1 MPTLP
6 LAGPTRDEEEREL
19 AGLLERPEISRS
31 ANLVRLLTFVCAR
44 YFEGRS
50 GEIRESAI
58 AVEALGR
65 RREGFDSQSDP
76 IVRVTART
84 LRKRLEEFYRTEG
97 RGHRVQLV
105 LPTGQYVPRFL
116 FSDRGAPAAP
126 PGFGDEEAAEDRP
139 SPPPVLNPPSWRGA
153 MLVAGV
159 LAACAVSFWLGRR
172 SRTDDEP
179 RPPSIAL
186 WSRPAWSDEFAGPKG
201 ALPDPERW
209 AFETGHNGG
218 WGNRE
223 LEVYCAPGASNP
235 FPCDPRHPN
244 ASQDGEGNLV
254 IQAVRTPSGAW
265 TSARMKTQATRE
277 FQYGRLEAR
286 LRSTVGAGLWPAI
299 WILGA
304 NVDGVGWPASGSV
317 TIMENVPSTATSN
330 GLGPATIRATIHGPG
345 YSGANGLWQN
355 HTLPNGGRV
364 DDGAFH
370 IYGVIWSPYMI
381 QFYVDDP
388 GNVFCVRSA
397 ADVPAGGEWVF
408 NHPFFL
414 VMNLAVGGMWPGS
427 PDATTP
433 SPSRV
438 WVDYVRLY
446 LPSQV
451 PGPTLAAA
459 PLSIK
464 AGRAGTSTLD
474 LNSVGGSGRVY
485 LSCSGAPPHSSCAV
499 SPSVV
504 DFSDMGRQS
513 ATVTVSTRSG
523 FGPSAQ
529 VTAAGSYAVAVTAVT
544 VSGDTSALSI
554 PLRVN

>member
-1 MPTLP
+1 MPTLLP
-6 LAGPTRDEEEREL
+6 AGPTREEEEREL

-50 GEIRESAI
+50 EEIRESAI

-84 LRKRLEEFYRTEG
+84 LRKRLDEFYRTEG

-116 FSDRGAPAAP
+116 LADGHAAAP
-126 PGFGDEEAAEDRP
+126 PDGGRDEEA
-139 SPPPVLNPPSWRGA
+139 RGGA
-153 MLVAGV
+153 AV
-159 LAACAVSFWLGRR
+159 LARRARPGILAAGPARRGRRHVACALSFWLGRR
-172 SRTDDEP
+172 TGTADEP
-179 RPPSIAL
+179 RPPSITL
-186 WSRPAWSDEFAGPKG
+186 WGRPAWSDEFGGPKG
-201 ALPDPERW
+201 APPDPDRW
-209 AFETGHNGG
+209 AFETGNNGG

-223 LEVYCAPGASNP
+223 LEVYCAPGASTP

-244 ASQDGEGNLV
+244 AYQDGEGHLV
-254 IQAVRTPSGAW
+254 IQAVEDAGGTW
-265 TSARMKTQATRE
+265 TSARMKTQAMRE

-286 LRSTVGAGLWPAI
+286 LRSTVGAGLWPAL

-304 NVDGVGWPASGSV
+304 NVDGVGWPAAGSV

-330 GLGPATIRATIHGPG
+330 GLGPSTIRATIHGPG

-355 HTLPNGGRV
+355 HTLPGGGRV
-364 DDGAFH
+364 DDDGFHVYGA
-370 IYGVIWSPYMI
+370 IWSPSMI

-433 SPSRV
+433 NPSRV

-451 PGPTLAAA
+451 PGPTLSAP
-459 PLSIK
+459 PLSIT
-464 AGRAGTSTLD
+464 AGRAGTSALD
-474 LNSVGGSGRVY
+474 LSSASAARAA
-485 LSCSGAPPHSSCAV
+485 STSPARERPRIPPARSAPPWWT
-499 SPSVV
+499 
-504 DFSDMGRQS
+504 S
-513 ATVTVSTRSG
+513 ATWEGRA
-523 FGPSAQ
+523 P
-529 VTAAGSYAVAVTAVT
+529 
-544 VSGDTSALSI
+544 
-554 PLRVN
+554 P

>member
-6 LAGPTRDEEEREL
+6 SAGPTRDEEEREL
-19 AGLLERPEISRS
+19 AWLLERPEISRS

-50 GEIRESAI
+50 QEIRESAI

-65 RREGFDSQSDP
+65 RREGFDSQADP

-97 RGHRVQLV
+97 RGRRVQLV

-116 FSDRGAPAAP
+116 LSDVDAPAP
-126 PGFGDEEAAEDRP
+126 PAGLGDEEAAEDLVSPRP
-139 SPPPVLNPPSWRGA
+139 ARTPPSGRQA
-153 MLVAGV
+153 MLLAGV
-159 LAACAVSFWLGRR
+159 LAACVLSFWLGRR

-179 RPPSIAL
+179 RPSPIAL
-186 WSRPAWSDEFAGPKG
+186 WSRPTWSDEFGGPKG

-209 AFETGHNGG
+209 AFETGNNGG

-223 LEVYCAPGASNP
+223 LEVYCAPGASTL
-235 FPCDPRHPN
+235 PCDPRHPN

-265 TSARMKTQATRE
+265 TSARMKTQAMRE
-277 FQYGRLEAR
+277 FLYGRLEVR
-286 LRSTVGAGLWPAI
+286 LRSTVGAGLWPAV

-317 TIMENVPSTATSN
+317 TIMENVPSTASSN
-330 GLGPATIRATIHGPG
+330 GLGPATIRATLHGPG

-355 HTLPNGGRV
+355 HTLPDGGRV
-364 DDGAFH
+364 DDDAFH
-370 IYGVIWSPYMI
+370 IYGVIWSPSMI

-464 AGRAGTSTLD
+464 AGRAGTSALD
-474 LNSVGGSGRVY
+474 LNSAGGSGRVY

-499 SPSVV
+499 SPTVV

-523 FGPSAQ
+523 FGPNAQ

-544 VSGDTSALSI
+544 VSGDTSTLSI

>member
-1 MPTLP
+1 
-6 LAGPTRDEEEREL
+6 
-19 AGLLERPEISRS
+19 
-31 ANLVRLLTFVCAR
+31 V
-44 YFEGRS
+44 
-50 GEIRESAI
+50 
-58 AVEALGR
+58 
-65 RREGFDSQSDP
+65 
-76 IVRVTART
+76 
-84 LRKRLEEFYRTEG
+84 
-97 RGHRVQLV
+97 
-105 LPTGQYVPRFL
+105 
-116 FSDRGAPAAP
+116 
-126 PGFGDEEAAEDRP
+126 
-139 SPPPVLNPPSWRGA
+139 
-153 MLVAGV
+153 
-159 LAACAVSFWLGRR
+159 
-172 SRTDDEP
+172 
-179 RPPSIAL
+179 
-186 WSRPAWSDEFAGPKG
+186 SRPAWSDEFAGPKG

-209 AFETGHNGG
+209 AFETGNNGG

-223 LEVYCAPGASNP
+223 LEVYCAPGASLP
-235 FPCDPRHPN
+235 SPCDPRHPN
-244 ASQDGEGNLV
+244 AFQDGEGNLV

-286 LRSTVGAGLWPAI
+286 LRSTVGAGLWPAV

-304 NVDGVGWPASGSV
+304 NVDGVGLAGFRVGDHHGERPQHGQLQRPGARDD
-317 TIMENVPSTATSN
+317 PRDPPRARL
-330 GLGPATIRATIHGPG
+330 LGCERALAEPHAPRR
-345 YSGANGLWQN
+345 
-355 HTLPNGGRV
+355 GRV

-464 AGRAGTSTLD
+464 AGRSGTSTLD

-485 LSCSGAPPHSSCAV
+485 LSCAGAPAHSSCAV
-499 SPSVV
+499 SPTVV

-523 FGPSAQ
+523 FGPSARSRLR
-529 VTAAGSYAVAVTAVT
+529 AAT
-544 VSGDTSALSI
+544 
-554 PLRVN
+554 RWR

>member
-1 MPTLP
+1 
-6 LAGPTRDEEEREL
+6 
-19 AGLLERPEISRS
+19 
-31 ANLVRLLTFVCAR
+31 
-44 YFEGRS
+44 
-50 GEIRESAI
+50 
-58 AVEALGR
+58 
-65 RREGFDSQSDP
+65 
-76 IVRVTART
+76 
-84 LRKRLEEFYRTEG
+84 
-97 RGHRVQLV
+97 
-105 LPTGQYVPRFL
+105 
-116 FSDRGAPAAP
+116 
-126 PGFGDEEAAEDRP
+126 
-139 SPPPVLNPPSWRGA
+139 
-153 MLVAGV
+153 
-159 LAACAVSFWLGRR
+159 
-172 SRTDDEP
+172 
-179 RPPSIAL
+179 
-186 WSRPAWSDEFAGPKG
+186 
-201 ALPDPERW
+201 
-209 AFETGHNGG
+209 
-218 WGNRE
+218 
-223 LEVYCAPGASNP
+223 
-235 FPCDPRHPN
+235 
-244 ASQDGEGNLV
+244 
-254 IQAVRTPSGAW
+254 
-265 TSARMKTQATRE
+265 
-277 FQYGRLEAR
+277 
-286 LRSTVGAGLWPAI
+286 VGAGLWPAV

-317 TIMENVPSTATSN
+317 TIMENVPSTASSN
-330 GLGPATIRATIHGPG
+330 GLGPATIRATLHGPG

-355 HTLPNGGRV
+355 HTLPDGGRV
-364 DDGAFH
+364 DDDAFH
-370 IYGVIWSPYMI
+370 IYGVIWSPSMI

-464 AGRAGTSTLD
+464 AGRAGTSALD
-474 LNSVGGSGRVY
+474 LNSAGGSGRVY

-499 SPSVV
+499 SPTVV

-523 FGPSAQ
+523 FGPNAQ

-544 VSGDTSALSI
+544 VSGDTSTLSI

>member
-1 MPTLP
+1 MLP
-6 LAGPTRDEEEREL
+6 QLNYLA
-19 AGLLERPEISRS
+19 
-31 ANLVRLLTFVCAR
+31 V
-44 YFEGRS
+44 
-50 GEIRESAI
+50 
-58 AVEALGR
+58 
-65 RREGFDSQSDP
+65 
-76 IVRVTART
+76 
-84 LRKRLEEFYRTEG
+84 
-97 RGHRVQLV
+97 
-105 LPTGQYVPRFL
+105 
-116 FSDRGAPAAP
+116 
-126 PGFGDEEAAEDRP
+126 
-139 SPPPVLNPPSWRGA
+139 
-153 MLVAGV
+153 LVAGV
-159 LAACAVSFWLGRR
+159 VAACAVSFWLGRR
-172 SRTDDEP
+172 SRTDDEA

-209 AFETGHNGG
+209 AFETGNNGG

-223 LEVYCAPGASNP
+223 LEVYCAPGAP

-265 TSARMKTQATRE
+265 TSARMKTQAMRE
-277 FQYGRLEAR
+277 FQYGRLEVR
-286 LRSTVGAGLWPAI
+286 LRSTVGAGLWPAV

-330 GLGPATIRATIHGPG
+330 GLGPATIRATLHGPG

-355 HTLPNGGRV
+355 HTLPDGGRV
-364 DDGAFH
+364 DDDAFH
-370 IYGVIWSPYMI
+370 IYGVIWSPSMI

-464 AGRAGTSTLD
+464 AGRAGTSALD

-499 SPSVV
+499 SPTVV

-523 FGPSAQ
+523 FGPNAQ

-544 VSGDTSALSI
+544 VSGDTSTLSI